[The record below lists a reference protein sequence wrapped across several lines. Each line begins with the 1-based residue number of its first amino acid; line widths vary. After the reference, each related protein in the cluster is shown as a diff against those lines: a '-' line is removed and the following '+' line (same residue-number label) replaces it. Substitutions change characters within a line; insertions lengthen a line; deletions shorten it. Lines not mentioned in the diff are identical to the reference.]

1 MSVTAGTWTLART
14 TSEAVES
21 FFGLHEEGNE
31 AVFEDYRELVNR
43 KHFAPG
49 GKYHSIVKLFMRYE
63 GQEPDDQRH
72 AMGTGWLV
80 RDDTLVTA
88 GHCAFDWS
96 QNNGKGFGRAI
107 EVKAYIGYNGK
118 RSINDPNVQFRH
130 GVQIV
135 TTEGW
140 LQSGVNRHH
149 DVAFIRL
156 DRPFTNVTT
165 LFKPTETP
173 LVSKDIIGVVGYPG
187 DMQVDGEFG
196 AQMYEEFKTVEWDRR
211 KAANQMLEYRID
223 TYKGQSGSPV
233 LVQNRPLISIGAHVY
248 GGAGNNS
255 ASPIGGEY
263 GNPYHEYISVLQ
275 RPYPVQTTKA
285 GIKYVRV
292 GGDSMDRKSDAED
305 GFWDD
310 LKDVLKVGAPMV
322 SGALQTASPFLGP
335 IGGPIAALAGTA
347 ISVAAKRSV
356 ESGLTD
362 AHPGESAHS
371 RTAEEAILSEAT
383 LQAFLRAD
391 ADRMKQLGI
400 STRIMEEYKKTAADV
415 DIVAPTILPAILP
428 AALHLSQDMYT
439 QKGAEADREPFHPTS
454 YGRREPIRLPRDFR
468 DDSFTHYLLKSVER
482 ETEDEIFWGM
492 LGSVLSA
499 ASKGA
504 NAVQT
509 GLSVISKTVPTT
521 EAAFEEQPMDPYL
534 KVLGRRALLAGAT
547 LQVLRNTPPEQ
558 LETEDFFA
566 RIQFIVQKIGPA
578 VMKFAPV
585 VVSAVRPILTPIIQP
600 PAGTTSLAGSS
611 SSTQGSRSSSTAG
624 QSTLEVPGGGVGG
637 LKKRPSQTFFDK
649 VMGTANE
656 CKLLL
661 RERVSESQDATEA
674 SGSNQDGLM
683 WTSMNDA

>member
-1 MSVTAGTWTLART
+1 MSVTAGTWTLARA
-14 TSEAVES
+14 TSEAVEC
-21 FFGLHEEGNE
+21 FFRLHEEGNE
-31 AVFEDYRELVNR
+31 SVFKAYRELVDR
-43 KHFAPG
+43 KHFATG

-96 QNNGKGFGRAI
+96 QNNGKGFCRVT

-118 RSINDPNVQFRH
+118 RSIKDPNVQFRH
-130 GVQIV
+130 GVQV
-135 TTEGW
+135 VATEGW

-165 LFKPTETP
+165 LSKPTETP
-173 LVSKDIIGVVGYPG
+173 LIS
-187 DMQVDGEFG
+187 
-196 AQMYEEFKTVEWDRR
+196 
-211 KAANQMLEYRID
+211 
-223 TYKGQSGSPV
+223 QSGSLV
-233 LVQNRPLISIGAHVY
+233 LVQNRPLTSIGAHVY
-248 GGAGNNS
+248 GEAGNNS
-255 ASPIGGEY
+255 ASPIGGEC

-275 RPYPVQTTKA
+275 RQYPVQTTKA
-285 GIKYVRV
+285 GVKYVRV

-310 LKDVLKVGAPMV
+310 LKDVLKVGAPIF
-322 SGALQTASPFLGP
+322 SGTLQTVSPFLGP

-347 ISVAAKRSV
+347 ISVAAKRSA
-356 ESGLTD
+356 ESGFTD
-362 AHPGESAHS
+362 AHPGEFAQA
-371 RTAEEAILSEAT
+371 RTAEEAILSEAA
-383 LQAFLRAD
+383 LQAFLRVD

-400 STRIMEEYKKTAADV
+400 STRIMEEYKKAAADV
-415 DIVAPTILPAILP
+415 DIVAPTILPAIMP
-428 AALHLSQDMYT
+428 AALHFSQDLYT
-439 QKGAEADREPFHPTS
+439 QKGAEADREPFQPTS
-454 YGRREPIRLPRDFR
+454 YGRREPIRLPRGFR

-509 GLSVISKTVPTT
+509 GLSVISKMVPTT

-547 LQVLRNTPPEQ
+547 LQVLRNTPTEQ
-558 LETEDFFA
+558 FKTEDFFTC
-566 RIQFIVQKIGPA
+566 IQFIVQKIGPA
-578 VMKFAPV
+578 VMN
-585 VVSAVRPILTPIIQP
+585 L
-600 PAGTTSLAGSS
+600 L
-611 SSTQGSRSSSTAG
+611 QG
-624 QSTLEVPGGGVGG
+624 
-637 LKKRPSQTFFDK
+637 
-649 VMGTANE
+649 
-656 CKLLL
+656 LLL
-661 RERVSESQDATEA
+661 LLDLHPLSQDI
-674 SGSNQDGLM
+674 
-683 WTSMNDA
+683 SMVMKLFANIPYLGCK

>member
-1 MSVTAGTWTLART
+1 MTLGTVSVTAGTWTLART

-31 AVFEDYRELVNR
+31 AIFEDYRELVDR

-96 QNNGKGFGRAI
+96 QNDGKGFGRAI

-118 RSINDPNVQFRH
+118 RSINDPDVQFRH

-140 LQSGVNRHH
+140 LQSG
-149 DVAFIRL
+149 
-156 DRPFTNVTT
+156 
-165 LFKPTETP
+165 PTETP
-173 LVSKDIIGVVGYPG
+173 LISKDIIGVVGYPG
-187 DMQVDGEFG
+187 DMQMDGEFG
-196 AQMYEEFKTVEWDRR
+196 AQMYEEFKTVKWDRR

-233 LVQNRPLISIGAHVY
+233 LVQNRPLTSIGAHVY

-275 RPYPVQTTKA
+275 RQYPIQTTKA
-285 GIKYVRV
+285 GTKYVRV
-292 GGDSMDRKSDAED
+292 GGNSMDRKSDAED

-322 SGALQTASPFLGP
+322 SGALQMVSPFLGP
-335 IGGPIAALAGTA
+335 IGEPIAALAGTA
-347 ISVAAKRSV
+347 ISMAAKRSV

-362 AHPGESAHS
+362 AHPGEFAQS
-371 RTAEEAILSEAT
+371 RTAEEAILSEAA
-383 LQAFLRAD
+383 LQVFLRAD
-391 ADRMKQLGI
+391 ADP
-400 STRIMEEYKKTAADV
+400 ADV

-428 AALHLSQDMYT
+428 AALHLSQDIYT
-439 QKGAEADREPFHPTS
+439 QKGAEADRESFHPTS

-482 ETEDEIFWGM
+482 ETVDEIFWGM

-509 GLSVISKTVPTT
+509 GLSVISKMVPTT
-521 EAAFEEQPMDPYL
+521 EAAFEQPMDPYL
-534 KVLGRRALLAGAT
+534 KLKVLGCRVLLAGAT

-558 LETEDFFA
+558 LETEDFFT

-578 VMKFAPV
+578 VMKYAPV
-585 VVSAVRPILTPIIQP
+585 VVSAVRPVLTPIIQP
-600 PAGTTSLAGSS
+600 PAGTTSLAASS
-611 SSTQGSRSSSTAG
+611 SSTQGSRSFSTAG

-683 WTSMNDA
+683 WTMPGIH

>member
-1 MSVTAGTWTLART
+1 MKVVMNPSSKLTVSWWTAS
-14 TSEAVES
+14 TS
-21 FFGLHEEGNE
+21 
-31 AVFEDYRELVNR
+31 
-43 KHFAPG
+43 PQG
-49 GKYHSIVKLFMRYE
+49 GSITLFMRYE

-96 QNNGKGFGRAI
+96 QNDGKGFGRAI

-118 RSINDPNVQFRH
+118 MSINDPNVLFRH

-173 LVSKDIIGVVGYPG
+173 LISKDIIGVVGYPG
-187 DMQVDGEFG
+187 DMQMDREFG
-196 AQMYEEFKTVEWDRR
+196 AQIYEEFKTVERDRR

-233 LVQNRPLISIGAHVY
+233 LVQNRPLTSIGAHVY
-248 GGAGNNS
+248 RGAGNNS

-275 RPYPVQTTKA
+275 RQYPVQTTKA
-285 GIKYVRV
+285 GVNRRAN
-292 GGDSMDRKSDAED
+292 GLGRSAD
-305 GFWDD
+305 GQ
-310 LKDVLKVGAPMV
+310 
-322 SGALQTASPFLGP
+322 SILGF

-347 ISVAAKRSV
+347 ISVAAKRSA
-356 ESGLTD
+356 ESGFTD
-362 AHPGESAHS
+362 AHPGEFAQS
-371 RTAEEAILSEAT
+371 RTAEEAILSEAAR
-383 LQAFLRAD
+383 QAFLRAD

-400 STRIMEEYKKTAADV
+400 STRIMEQYKKAAADV

-439 QKGAEADREPFHPTS
+439 QKGAEADREPFQPTS

-509 GLSVISKTVPTT
+509 GLSVISKMVPTT

-558 LETEDFFA
+558 LETEDFFT
-566 RIQFIVQKIGPA
+566 RIQIIVQKIGPA

-585 VVSAVRPILTPIIQP
+585 VVSAVRPVLTPIIQP
-600 PAGTTSLAGSS
+600 PAGTTPLAGSPS
-611 SSTQGSRSSSTAG
+611 TFAGYFDGDEIIRQRPILGLQVVILLEENLKMFYGTQG
-624 QSTLEVPGGGVGG
+624 
-637 LKKRPSQTFFDK
+637 
-649 VMGTANE
+649 
-656 CKLLL
+656 
-661 RERVSESQDATEA
+661 
-674 SGSNQDGLM
+674 
-683 WTSMNDA
+683 

>member
-1 MSVTAGTWTLART
+1 MSVTAGTWTLARAT
-14 TSEAVES
+14 TEAVES

-31 AVFEDYRELVNR
+31 AVFDDDRELVDR

-49 GKYHSIVKLFMRYE
+49 GKYRSIIKLFMRYE

-72 AMGTGWLV
+72 AMGTGWFV

-96 QNNGKGFGRAI
+96 QNDGKGFGRAI

-118 RSINDPNVQFRH
+118 RSINDPSVQFRH

-140 LQSGVNRHH
+140 LQSG
-149 DVAFIRL
+149 
-156 DRPFTNVTT
+156 
-165 LFKPTETP
+165 PTETP
-173 LVSKDIIGVVGYPG
+173 LFSKDIIGVVGYPG
-187 DMQVDGEFG
+187 DMQ
-196 AQMYEEFKTVEWDRR
+196 TVEWDRR

-233 LVQNRPLISIGAHVY
+233 LVQNRPLISIGAH
-248 GGAGNNS
+248 
-255 ASPIGGEY
+255 
-263 GNPYHEYISVLQ
+263 
-275 RPYPVQTTKA
+275 TTKA

-310 LKDVLKVGAPMV
+310 LKDVLRVGAPMV
-322 SGALQTASPFLGP
+322 SGALQTVSPFLGP

-362 AHPGESAHS
+362 AHP
-371 RTAEEAILSEAT
+371 EAILSEAA

-391 ADRMKQLGI
+391 ADP
-400 STRIMEEYKKTAADV
+400 ADV
-415 DIVAPTILPAILP
+415 DLVAPTILPAILP
-428 AALHLSQDMYT
+428 AALHLSQDIYT

-509 GLSVISKTVPTT
+509 GLSVISKIVPTT

-558 LETEDFFA
+558 LETEDFFT
-566 RIQFIVQKIGPA
+566 RIQFIMQKIGPA

-585 VVSAVRPILTPIIQP
+585 VVSAVRPVLTPIIQP
-600 PAGTTSLAGSS
+600 PAGTTPLAGSS
-611 SSTQGSRSSSTAG
+611 SLTQGSRVFLDS
-624 QSTLEVPGGGVGG
+624 
-637 LKKRPSQTFFDK
+637 SQTFFDK
-649 VMGTANE
+649 VMSTANE